1 MNIIMSTPS
10 AASFRK
16 FSKRMKEKAPLSKV
30 AKHEVV
36 KIAKRISEKG
46 VPGYIINVQATSGNQ
61 TVTNPANYTALLN
74 AASTSAT
81 NIDQT
86 VTMSAVSGNYSTN
99 GPLPR
104 SGDILKFTRIHLRGF
119 LSGVNTSTPYD
130 DYVRLVLYVDK
141 QSKAAQPNVN
151 QVVDSQDGVVS
162 SYNNANVDFK
172 KRFRVLYDKTIH
184 YTQKSTV
191 AYASGTLVGNASNT
205 TLAPVQFWEIK
216 KKLNFLADYSRG
228 NAGTYADLD
237 GGQLCL
243 GLITSNQNT
252 YQYGLRYT
260 FNIEYELHN
269 ERKEK
274 I

>member
-1 MNIIMSTPS
+1 MGPPIMG
-10 AASFRK
+10 ARD
-16 FSKRMKEKAPLSKV
+16 RMKARRNAWRAAHALSKT

-36 KIAKRISEKG
+36 KIAKRVSDRG
-46 VPGYIINVQATSGNQ
+46 TPGYIVNMQATAGNQ
-61 TVTNPANYTALLN
+61 TVTNPSNYTALLN
-74 AASTSAT
+74 AAYTAAAPIDSTLSMGAVSSNFAT
-81 NIDQT
+81 NAP
-86 VTMSAVSGNYSTN
+86 M
-99 GPLPR
+99 PR
-104 SGDILKFTRIHLRGF
+104 SGDIIKFTRIHIRGF

-130 DYVRLVLYVDK
+130 DYLRIILYVDK
-141 QSKAAQPNVN
+141 NSKAGQPNVN

-172 KRFRVLYDKTIH
+172 KRFRILYDKTIH
-184 YTQKSTV
+184 YVQKATV
-191 AYASGTLVGNASNT
+191 SYASGVLVGNGSNT
-205 TLAPVQFWEIK
+205 TLAPVSFWEIK
-216 KKLNFLADYSRG
+216 KNLNFLADYSRG

-252 YQYGLRYT
+252 FQYGLRYT
-260 FNIEYELHN
+260 YNIEYELHN